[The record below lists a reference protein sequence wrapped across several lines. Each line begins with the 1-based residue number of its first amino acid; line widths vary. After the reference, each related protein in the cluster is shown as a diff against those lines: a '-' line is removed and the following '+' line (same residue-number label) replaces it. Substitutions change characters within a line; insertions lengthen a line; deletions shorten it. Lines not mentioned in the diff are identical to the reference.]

1 MHRTRIKIC
10 GLTRAVD
17 VEAAVAAGADAC
29 GFILAASP
37 RQLTVE
43 RAAELAA
50 LVPPPVARIGVF
62 VDADPAFVEEV
73 VRMAGLTAV
82 QFSGSETPEMC
93 AVVSVPVIKV
103 LAVGTDFGWKAAE
116 PYRGH
121 AAALLLDTYDPQRA
135 GGTSRTFAWQR
146 IGDPPGWAPL
156 FVAGGLHAGNVAELL
171 KVVRPFAV
179 DVSSGV
185 ETSPGVK
192 DYTEI
197 EGFCAAVRAAD
208 ERGSRS

>member
-1 MHRTRIKIC
+1 MRRTRIKIC
-10 GLTRAVD
+10 GLTRVED
-17 VEAAVAAGADAC
+17 VRAAVAAGADAC

-37 RQLTVE
+37 RQLSVE

-50 LVPPPVARIGVF
+50 FVPPPVARVGVF
-62 VDADPAFVEEV
+62 VDADPAFVEAA
-73 VRMAGLTAV
+73 VRAAGFTAV

-93 AVVSVPVIKV
+93 AAVSVPVIKV

-135 GGTSRTFAWQR
+135 GGTSRTFAWQSV
-146 IGDPPGWAPL
+146 GDPPGWAPL
-156 FVAGGLHAGNVAELL
+156 FVAGGLDARNVGELIGA
-171 KVVRPFAV
+171 VRPYAV

-208 ERGSRS
+208 ERGSRR